1 MAGGRLKKFLW
12 EALSGLALIV
22 LAVIA
27 LSFLAGIVRWAVSV
41 ALLLAVGYLAWRVFK
56 ALTR

>member
-1 MAGGRLKKFLW
+1 MAKGRVGKFLW

-27 LSFLAGIVRWAVSV
+27 LSFLVGIVRWAVSV